1 MILPDKLRD
10 HPLVLFPD
18 FRNFFAGSVLV
29 AVAAR
34 YFAIA
39 IAWWVISQEGDNGEN
54 LGILMAMQALPIFLL
69 SPFVGP
75 LIDRYNKKSCMIIG
89 VGMQLF
95 FLAIIVWLMYM
106 DKLGFIALAV
116 LSLAMCCFMPQLE
129 ASISTSVAK
138 LVDEERLAS
147 AVALQSSIVE
157 FSNIIAAVLSTSVIA
172 AAGMLHALY
181 LNVALYIGGALFL
194 FLIKVDLSAEPGNDE
209 GEVNYL
215 EELKRGLFYIWNYKE
230 LRAFGVVYTCS
241 AFFILPIFIMI
252 PLLVKNVL
260 HETVTWVAILETCF
274 SIGAV
279 AMTVGMSF
287 RQQYRNFYSK
297 YAVVLALTAIAMNVS
312 GMGVHP
318 YVVAGSMIV
327 MGAMFAAMLA
337 LANMLFQFTVPQELK
352 GRFFGLVATAI
363 AGTAPLSYMFV
374 GFVSD
379 WLGVDRVMTVCGTGL
394 LLLTVSVLLIPQV
407 CKDIGD
413 DDRGG
418 S

>member
-1 MILPDKLRD
+1 MILPDRLRD

-39 IAWWVISQEGDNGEN
+39 IAWWIISQEGDNGKN
-54 LGILMAMQALPIFLL
+54 LGVLMAVQALPIFLL

-75 LIDRYNKKSCMIIG
+75 LIDRYNKKNCMIIG
-89 VGMQLF
+89 VCMQLF
-95 FLAIIVWLMYM
+95 FLAVIVWLMYG
-106 DKLGFIALAV
+106 DKLGFRALAA
-116 LSLAMCCFMPQLE
+116 LSFAMCCFMPQLE
-129 ASISTSVAK
+129 ASISASVAK
-138 LVDEERLAS
+138 LVDEERLTS

-172 AAGMLHALY
+172 AVGMLQALY
-181 LNVALYIGGALFL
+181 LNIALYVCGVLFL
-194 FLIKVDLSAEPGNDE
+194 VLIKVDLSPEPGT
-209 GEVNYL
+209 GKGKANYW
-215 EELKRGLFYIWNYKE
+215 EELKHGLLYIWNYKE
-230 LRAFGVVYTCS
+230 LRAFGVVYACS
-241 AFFILPIFIMI
+241 AFFIIPIFIMI

-260 HETVTWVAILETCF
+260 HENVNWVAVLETCF
-274 SIGAV
+274 SVGAV
-279 AMTVGMSF
+279 IMTVGMSF
-287 RQQYRNFYSK
+287 RHQYRNFYHK
-297 YAVVLALTAIAMNVS
+297 YAAVLALTAIAMMVS
-312 GMGVHP
+312 GMGVYP

-379 WLGVDRVMTVCGTGL
+379 WLGVGRVMTVCGTGL
-394 LLLTVSVLLIPQV
+394 LLLTGSVLLIPRLR
-407 CKDIGD
+407 KHIGYD
-413 DDRGG
+413 DDI

>member
-18 FRNFFAGSVLV
+18 FRNFIAGSVLV

-39 IAWWVISQEGDNGEN
+39 IAWWVISLEGENGEN
-54 LGILMAMQALPIFLL
+54 LGILMAVQALPIFLL
-69 SPFVGP
+69 SPFIGP
-75 LIDRYNKKSCMIIG
+75 LIDRYNKKNCMIIG
-89 VGMQLF
+89 VCMQLF
-95 FLAIIVWLMYM
+95 FLAVIVWLMYG
-106 DKLGFIALAV
+106 DKLGFVTLAV
-116 LSLAMCCFMPQLE
+116 LSFAMCCFMPQLE

-138 LVDEERLAS
+138 LVDEERLTS

-172 AAGMLHALY
+172 VAGMLQALY
-181 LNVALYIGGALFL
+181 LNIALYVCGTLFL
-194 FLIKVDLSAEPGNDE
+194 FLIKVDLSAEPGNAE
-209 GEVNYL
+209 GEVNYW
-215 EELKRGLFYIWNYKE
+215 EELKRGLSYIWNYKE
-230 LRAFGVVYTCS
+230 LRAFGVVYACS

-260 HETVTWVAILETCF
+260 HETVTWVAVLETCF
-274 SIGAV
+274 SVGAV
-279 AMTVGMSF
+279 VMTVGMSF
-287 RQQYRNFYSK
+287 RQQYRNFYRK
-297 YAVVLALTAIAMNVS
+297 YAVVLAFTAIAMIVS
-312 GMGVHP
+312 GMGIHP
-318 YVVAGSMIV
+318 NVVAGSMIV

-394 LLLTVSVLLIPQV
+394 LLLTVSVLLIPRV
-407 CKDIGD
+407 RRHIGYD
-413 DDRGG
+413 DVI